1 MRKIL
6 LPLLSCLL
14 FASCF
19 KDECKS
25 VRTIYTP
32 VYKTLTQVR
41 EGMIVS
47 SPQSLVNTGKIYCYG
62 NYIFLS
68 EVDKGIHIIDN
79 SDPSNPVNVSFI
91 NIPGNQDLAVNGQY
105 LYADS
110 YSDLVVFDI
119 TDALHAHTVKFLN
132 NVFTD
137 RNYFYYGASSN
148 PDSLLVPVS
157 YISKDTLISCEVYN
171 DMLYLS
177 SSYPAGSG
185 GQVFLTSDPGA
196 KNNDAGGA
204 GGSMARFALLNQY
217 LYTVSNNSITSF
229 YVNDAAAPE
238 LKTTSNIA
246 NWTIETIYPFK
257 DKLFIGSQNG
267 MFVYSVS
274 DPANPAQLG
283 MSTHVQTC
291 DPVIA
296 DDNYAYVTLRSGNK
310 CAGFTNQL
318 DIMSFDNI
326 VNPIVLTSYQMT
338 NPRGLSKDGSNL
350 FICDENILKVYDAS
364 DINNIKLQ
372 SQASLPETFDVIA
385 HNNIAL
391 VVAKDGLYQ
400 FDYSDIHNLHQLSK
414 ISIQ

>member
-1 MRKIL
+1 
-6 LPLLSCLL
+6 
-14 FASCF
+14 
-19 KDECKS
+19 
-25 VRTIYTP
+25 
-32 VYKTLTQVR
+32 
-41 EGMIVS
+41 
-47 SPQSLVNTGKIYCYG
+47 
-62 NYIFLS
+62 
-68 EVDKGIHIIDN
+68 
-79 SDPSNPVNVSFI
+79 
-91 NIPGNQDLAVNGQY
+91 
-105 LYADS
+105 
-110 YSDLVVFDI
+110 
-119 TDALHAHTVKFLN
+119 
-132 NVFTD
+132 
-137 RNYFYYGASSN
+137 
-148 PDSLLVPVS
+148 
-157 YISKDTLISCEVYN
+157 
-171 DMLYLS
+171 MLYLS